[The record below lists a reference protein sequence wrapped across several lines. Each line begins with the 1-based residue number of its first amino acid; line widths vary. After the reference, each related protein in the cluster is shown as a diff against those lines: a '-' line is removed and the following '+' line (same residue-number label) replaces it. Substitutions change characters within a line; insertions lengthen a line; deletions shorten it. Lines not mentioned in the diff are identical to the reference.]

1 MAKLKQTKKYHF
13 SVEGE
18 TEQWYLKWLQNLI
31 NETPESELK
40 VSFDCPVQKNPLKR
54 AKSIVVTGKTDIY
67 HISDYESDEDV
78 HVREFRETMDNM
90 KLAKDLG
97 KQINYKFSY
106 SNLTFDLWIVL
117 HKSNCNGLITHRRL
131 YLQPIN
137 RTFGEN
143 FENMA
148 DYKHENNFKRIL
160 GQLTLQNVKDAVDR
174 SKQIM
179 KRNEENGYILQEY
192 KGYRYYRE
200 NPALAVWEVIE
211 RVLKDCG
218 LV

>member
-1 MAKLKQTKKYHF
+1 MAKLKQNKKYHF
-13 SVEGE
+13 SLEGE
-18 TEQWYLKWLQNLI
+18 TEQWYLKWLQKII
-31 NETPESELK
+31 NETPESEFK
-40 VSFDCPVQKNPLKR
+40 VTFDCPVQKNPLKR

-67 HISDYESDEDV
+67 HFSDYESDDEV
-78 HVREFRETMDNM
+78 HEIEFRETMDNM
-90 KLAKDLG
+90 KLVKNLG

-106 SNLTFDLWIVL
+106 SNLTFDLWIIL
-117 HKSNCNGLITHRRL
+117 HKSSCNGAITHRRL

-137 RTFGEN
+137 RAFGER

-160 GQLTLQNVKDAVDR
+160 GQLTLQNVKDAVNR

-179 KRNEENGYILQEY
+179 KKNEENGYTLHEY
-192 KGYRYYRE
+192 KGYRYYRG
-200 NPALAVWEVIE
+200 NPSLAVWEIIE
-211 RVLKDCG
+211 KVLRDCG